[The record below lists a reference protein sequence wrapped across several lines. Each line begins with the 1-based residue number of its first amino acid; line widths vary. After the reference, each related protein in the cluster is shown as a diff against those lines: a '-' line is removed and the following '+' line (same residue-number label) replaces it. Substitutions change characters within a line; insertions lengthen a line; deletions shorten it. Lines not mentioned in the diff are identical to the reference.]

1 MSPAQRPKRTILPAS
16 FYLIASIAL
25 FVFLMVFFIDL
36 VTVVADMVEIP
47 TAWTDFGVFPA
58 PILTERMIIA
68 AFLTA
73 LVIVFFWSLDLL
85 LTGRKQR

>member
-1 MSPAQRPKRTILPAS
+1 MSPAQRPKRTIFPAS

-47 TAWTDFGVFPA
+47 TMWSDFGVLPS
-58 PILTERMIIA
+58 PLLTERMIIA
-68 AFLTA
+68 IFLTA
-73 LVIVFFWSLDLL
+73 LIIVFFWSLDLIF
-85 LTGRKQR
+85 TGRKRK